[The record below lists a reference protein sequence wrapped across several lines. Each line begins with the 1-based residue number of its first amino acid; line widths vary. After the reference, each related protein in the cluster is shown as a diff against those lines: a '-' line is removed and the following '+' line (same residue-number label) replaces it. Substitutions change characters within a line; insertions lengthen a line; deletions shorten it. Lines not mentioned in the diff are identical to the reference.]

1 MGQGQAA
8 QQLPQAGFEGFSFKQ
23 MQRKSEV
30 VGSLH
35 ILMIDLKTLLG
46 VPFCVLSLFAS
57 CCLQMCLYLWS
68 SLS

>member
-8 QQLPQAGFEGFSFKQ
+8 QQLPQAGLEGFSFKPV
-23 MQRKSEV
+23 QRKPEG

-46 VPFCVLSLFAS
+46 VSFGVLSLSA
-57 CCLQMCLYLWS
+57 
-68 SLS
+68 